1 MSDGQLVLF
10 KSLKYKNDPKIKK
23 KIAKKKK
30 EWEVAFFFFRIKWLV
45 SIEKVIENYQ
55 IFGQRSNSTNNAKF

>member
-23 KIAKKKK
+23 NLQKRKKSEK
-30 EWEVAFFFFRIKWLV
+30 WLFFFFK
-45 SIEKVIENYQ
+45 SI
-55 IFGQRSNSTNNAKF
+55 G

>member
-30 EWEVAFFFFRIKWLV
+30 E
-45 SIEKVIENYQ
+45 
-55 IFGQRSNSTNNAKF
+55 